1 MRPLVAT
8 TGAHIYT
15 SEGYMQNLLWQ
26 VYMDGVYDNGG
37 LPFLVTDIDQP
48 SAAQLARQANGL
60 FISGGMDVSPCC
72 YAQERSALCGQTDSK
87 RDDLEITLIR
97 AFVEQRKPILGICR
111 GFQMLNVFFGGTLHQ
126 DIKDEL
132 GYDHPYDSVHTV
144 TAEPGLLIDQLF
156 GRSFT
161 VNSLHHQAVKE
172 LGCGLIPLAYADN
185 APLVE
190 AYCHETL
197 PIVAVQW
204 HPERMTGVQRMSP
217 AGPDMRPFLEHFIS
231 MCKHQL

>member
-72 YAQERSALCGQTDSK
+72 ADR
-87 RDDLEITLIR
+87 R
-97 AFVEQRKPILGICR
+97 
-111 GFQMLNVFFGGTLHQ
+111 
-126 DIKDEL
+126 
-132 GYDHPYDSVHTV
+132 
-144 TAEPGLLIDQLF
+144 TA
-156 GRSFT
+156 
-161 VNSLHHQAVKE
+161 KE
-172 LGCGLIPLAYADN
+172 TI
-185 APLVE
+185 
-190 AYCHETL
+190 
-197 PIVAVQW
+197 
-204 HPERMTGVQRMSP
+204 
-217 AGPDMRPFLEHFIS
+217 
-231 MCKHQL
+231 